1 MMWKASVMVK
11 FEAVCRNFP
20 GKFEKNRE
28 SVIWAR
34 GFLNRYS
41 NRGSS
46 DCKSDTLS
54 LEPSPSVRCGCRRE
68 QRMISTYAGSNTLI
82 VIKEASRGIREG
94 GTGPR
99 ILHISS
105 TWTSTFR
112 FTLRPS
118 YPPQNAQR
126 NQMYPFWGWWW
137 KEISWPYRESIN
149 NLSTRNY

>member
-1 MMWKASVMVK
+1 MCFFVVVRQLLFNTTLRIASQLLSKSNKINKLEMMWKASVMVK

-105 TWTSTFR
+105 T
-112 FTLRPS
+112 
-118 YPPQNAQR
+118 
-126 NQMYPFWGWWW
+126 
-137 KEISWPYRESIN
+137 
-149 NLSTRNY
+149 